1 MNILIIEDDL
11 FLARNI
17 EKIFEKKVV
26 TNRIK
31 IISDYKQFAL
41 ELSIINSYDIIL
53 VDICLWVME
62 KKTGIDFISLIR
74 DKNKSI
80 PVIVV
85 SWYDELSYLEK
96 AFSVWANDYITK
108 PFRFRELEIRVFKW
122 FAIYFYSDLKA
133 TENIK
138 YFWLEYCM
146 QTNEFYYNWKILN
159 LTKSNKYLLSLFL
172 SNREILL
179 KENYLIEKIWG
190 DISCIIERNLRVS
203 ILRLKRA
210 LEKHCLDSWICNIR
224 GEGYI
229 LKK

>member
-17 EKIFEKKVV
+17 EKMFDKKVI

-31 IISDYKQFAL
+31 IISNYNNFVR

-53 VDICLWVME
+53 VDIFLRPNE
-62 KKTGIDFISLIR
+62 EKTGIDFIKLVR
-74 DKNKSI
+74 EKNKSI

-85 SWYDELSYLEK
+85 SRADDLLYLEK

-122 FAIYFYSDLKA
+122 FSIYLYSDLHA
-133 TENIK
+133 TENLS

-146 QTNEFYYNWKILN
+146 RKNEFYYNWEVLE

-172 SNREILL
+172 SNREVLL
-179 KENYLIEKIWG
+179 KENFLIEKIWW

-210 LEKHCLDSWICNIR
+210 LEIYNLDSRICNIR
-224 GEGYI
+224 GEWYM

>member
-17 EKIFEKKVV
+17 EKIFEKKVI

-31 IISDYKQFAL
+31 IISNYIQFSR
-41 ELSIINSYDIIL
+41 ELTNINSYDIIL
-53 VDICLWVME
+53 VDIFLWPNE
-62 KKTGIDFISLIR
+62 EKTGIDFISLIR
-74 DKNKSI
+74 EKNKSI

-85 SWYDELSYLEK
+85 SWYDDLSYLER
-96 AFSVWANDYITK
+96 AFSVWANDYMTK

-122 FAIYFYSDLKA
+122 FSIYFYSDLQA
-133 TENIK
+133 TENLN
-138 YFWLEYCM
+138 YFWLEYNLCK
-146 QTNEFYYNWKILN
+146 NEFYYNWEVLE

-172 SNREILL
+172 SNREALL
-179 KENYLIEKIWG
+179 KENFLIEKIWW

-210 LEKHCLDSWICNIR
+210 LEIYNLDSWICNIR
-224 GEGYI
+224 GEWYI
-229 LKK
+229 FKK